1 MKALII
7 SDLHSNIDALE
18 AIWEKENDSDII
30 YCAGDLVDVGP
41 NPNEVIAWLIGHNV
55 HCVRGNHDDL
65 ILEIHVQPKNIDKES
80 RSWIHHNAETIKP
93 EYVKYIRDLP
103 YQLQFELHQQKYL
116 MTHMYTEDY
125 KIIPSK
131 YAFDLFMSQLG
142 VPNTTRLILGHTHK
156 QSLTYFSANQI
167 MLNPG
172 STFYRS
178 YLDPDDKNQKSE
190 YITITDGQI
199 ELKDID
205 YNKSKMIDLVK
216 SLKSAVNESSHLKM
230 LGRISSFN

>member
-18 AIWEKENDSDII
+18 AIWKKENDSDII

-41 NPNEVIAWLIGHNV
+41 NPNEVIAWLIYHKA

-65 ILEIHVQPKNIDKES
+65 LLETLTIPKNNDKHS
-80 RSWIHHNAETIKP
+80 RNWIHHNAEIIKP

-103 YQLQFELHQQKYL
+103 FHLEFELHQQKYL

-131 YAFDLFMSQLG
+131 YDFDLFMSRLG

-178 YLDPDDKNQKSE
+178 YLDPEDKNQKSE
-190 YITITDGQI
+190 YITITEGLI
-199 ELKDID
+199 ELKGIE
-205 YNKSKMIDLVK
+205 YPKSKMLTIVQ
-216 SLKSAVNESSHLKM
+216 SLQDQINDAAYQRM
-230 LGRISSFN
+230 LGRISPR